1 MNVNVNRTRVLLPN
15 SSLPAALPIL
25 ERIWDEISVLSLFAL
40 IPAVLEA
47 TRRLVADYIIGL
59 APSVAVTRECV
70 G

>member
-1 MNVNVNRTRVLLPN
+1 MNINVNRTRALLPK

-25 ERIWDEISVLSLFAL
+25 ERIWEEICLLSLFAL

-47 TRRLVADYIIGL
+47 TRGLVADYIIAL